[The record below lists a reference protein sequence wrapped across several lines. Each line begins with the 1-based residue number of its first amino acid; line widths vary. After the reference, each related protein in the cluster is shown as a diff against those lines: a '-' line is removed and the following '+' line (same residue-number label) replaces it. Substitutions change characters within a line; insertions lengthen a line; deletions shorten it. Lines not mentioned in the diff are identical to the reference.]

1 LNCSVVAG
9 DDVDISD
16 SDDED
21 VHTGHGSSAV
31 AETKKQK
38 AKRTPNRRAL
48 AAVTE
53 EAPTQ
58 LAMVYTNNWAVDA
71 GGAPAGGYSTWPWMQ
86 AQHMQ
91 AAPMPWMMPWGGGS
105 LPSQMPWM
113 MSTGAGGMQYLG
125 VLWPP
130 NAHAEPG
137 PGRAD
142 NTESSARA
150 ARRQK
155 RKLNDDV
162 AAERSSS
169 GRKPRQIMV
178 GPGGEVDGACPGKN
192 AWDDAI
198 RGLVPR
204 ILDISVVD
212 WEGQKP
218 EAVQKLRDKLDA
230 EFEYVGNPLSMQG
243 FRNSVKRYLKSE
255 RSRLKMRYRSG
266 DTTNPVHVQPAQWER
281 LQHYWGTEKQVQ
293 KSAKMV
299 DARSKVKRVSVVGR
313 KGKAMQQA
321 LAVSG
326 RVPINFQQLLKFMHG
341 C

>member
-1 LNCSVVAG
+1 
-9 DDVDISD
+9 
-16 SDDED
+16 
-21 VHTGHGSSAV
+21 
-31 AETKKQK
+31 
-38 AKRTPNRRAL
+38 
-48 AAVTE
+48 
-53 EAPTQ
+53 
-58 LAMVYTNNWAVDA
+58 
-71 GGAPAGGYSTWPWMQ
+71 
-86 AQHMQ
+86 
-91 AAPMPWMMPWGGGS
+91 MPLMMPSGGGS

-113 MSTGAGGMQYLG
+113 MSTRAGGMQYPGL
-125 VLWPP
+125 LWPS
-130 NAHAEPG
+130 NAHAEPS

-142 NTESSARA
+142 NTESSVRA
-150 ARRQK
+150 TRRQK
-155 RKLNDDV
+155 RKLNNDV
-162 AAERSSS
+162 TAERSSS
-169 GRKPRQIMV
+169 GRKPRQITV
-178 GPGGEVDGACPGKN
+178 GQGGEVDGAFPRKN

-198 RGLVPR
+198 SGLVPR

-218 EAVQKLRDKLDA
+218 KAMQKLRDKLDV
-230 EFEYVGNPLSMQG
+230 EFEYVENPLSMQG

-255 RSRLKMRYRSG
+255 RSRLKMRYCSG
-266 DTTNPVHVQPAQWER
+266 DTANPVHVQPAQWER
-281 LQHYWGTEKQVQ
+281 LQHYWGIEKQVH